1 MKNRSFFAIVVFAIF
16 TIPLNSGCHGSHN
29 SSSPE
34 HSPSVTRTSDQD
46 SQASSQPNAQDMY
59 KTLPGPGEKINI
71 GQNYY
76 FTYGFTKPPKL
87 GTSIMKVEIFT
98 RGGQK
103 DTTLVVKGDVDM
115 PSMRGAHSMGNKDFS
130 ISEKGDYLLPVS
142 LVMPGDW
149 EFRFSFVK
157 DGSTLL
163 RGAYLFD
170 L

>member
-1 MKNRSFFAIVVFAIF
+1 MKNRHNFKMLLLIAFALLLNPGCRKSDNISPTEQSHSA
-16 TIPLNSGCHGSHN
+16 TNPLNQ
-29 SSSPE
+29 E
-34 HSPSVTRTSDQD
+34 HHQD
-46 SQASSQPNAQDMY
+46 SQNSYP
-59 KTLPGPGEKINI
+59 TLSGPGEKIKL
-71 GQNYY
+71 GTDHY
-76 FTYGFTKPPKL
+76 FTYGFTTPPKM
-87 GTSIMKVEIFT
+87 GSVIMKVAIFT
-98 RGGQK
+98 QDGKK
-103 DTTLVVKGDVDM
+103 DTSFVVKGDVDM

-157 DGSTLL
+157 DGETLF